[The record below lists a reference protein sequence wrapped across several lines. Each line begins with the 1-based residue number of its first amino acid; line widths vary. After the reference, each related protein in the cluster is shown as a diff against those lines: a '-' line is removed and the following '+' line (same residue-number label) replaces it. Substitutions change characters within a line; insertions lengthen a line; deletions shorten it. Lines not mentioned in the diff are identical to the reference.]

1 MAAKPRRSSIKP
13 TPRPLPPPGDDEDD
27 VFHFSQRL
35 QRTQP
40 LIFSPDMGI
49 ALPQNQEPDLPPVT
63 PDVVSSTP
71 PRGIHSSPSRW
82 REKNRQKKTSPLKP
96 APERPEKA
104 GPSKTLTSRGPKR
117 LSEMAAQS
125 KNKPGTD
132 PSTSAA
138 RNVPEHDPN
147 AAKKNERDALLE
159 DIAQMKSALES
170 IEAENER
177 IRFMQKSGRVLTL
190 NDADVVSDLVQQYLM
205 SQAPQA
211 RDRPSQQLLKLALNP
226 KSLLPFGKPS
236 KPIATV
242 SDDAEDWASIKSHH
256 PVAMTAEEEVPF
268 LELFTFFSIG
278 STIAMLPSTPDHEL
292 RQRYSMKFRSRSPP
306 GLFNA
311 RVEMT
316 VNAKDLSILELGVP
330 ALEPSAKFELM
341 PFIDKIC
348 NGDCNRSM
356 QRNVGIVSWAMGEW
370 YRVATHRA
378 LLWAQLERD
387 LSTKEALAE
396 TTGTLRSRKS
406 KRPRDEDEESADE
419 PVACSTAELLR
430 FMGQQTFDVNVPLQ
444 AGGSTSPTARLE
456 WKIDFD
462 WTGEAQ
468 SKLSVK
474 IGVPGKWHHQ
484 DQRGAIGRISKLFDE
499 LVEGG
504 EKPAFAA
511 QTIVALLGG
520 EEA

>member
-1 MAAKPRRSSIKP
+1 MEESASKRRRISPRLSAAASSRDATPEAREQPNPRPRRPSFASPTKASLARHNPGVLERRRSSSPAKQPTARPSVNIDSSQPTPVASAASPPTGNSAQTGDDAARQNFEAITDSGRSARNARGGMAAKPRRSSIKP

-27 VFHFSQRL
+27 VLHFSQRL

-242 SDDAEDWASIKSHH
+242 SDDAE
-256 PVAMTAEEEVPF
+256 
-268 LELFTFFSIG
+268 
-278 STIAMLPSTPDHEL
+278 LPCCAPL
-292 RQRYSMKFRSRSPP
+292 
-306 GLFNA
+306 
-311 RVEMT
+311 
-316 VNAKDLSILELGVP
+316 
-330 ALEPSAKFELM
+330 
-341 PFIDKIC
+341 
-348 NGDCNRSM
+348 
-356 QRNVGIVSWAMGEW
+356 
-370 YRVATHRA
+370 A
-378 LLWAQLERD
+378 LL
-387 LSTKEALAE
+387 
-396 TTGTLRSRKS
+396 
-406 KRPRDEDEESADE
+406 
-419 PVACSTAELLR
+419 
-430 FMGQQTFDVNVPLQ
+430 VP
-444 AGGSTSPTARLE
+444 
-456 WKIDFD
+456 
-462 WTGEAQ
+462 
-468 SKLSVK
+468 
-474 IGVPGKWHHQ
+474 
-484 DQRGAIGRISKLFDE
+484 
-499 LVEGG
+499 
-504 EKPAFAA
+504 
-511 QTIVALLGG
+511 
-520 EEA
+520 